1 MPNKPKVKVCG
12 ITREADAELALEL
25 GADYL
30 GIILFERSPRAV
42 DPSRLE
48 ALFTVIPEGK
58 RVLVDVNSGT
68 DTLGGLVGRGFD
80 FCQIHCLPEIAMS
93 TLAGW
98 SGIVGPERLWLA
110 PKVPPADPFPQ
121 ATLEFADTIVYDSV
135 SQDPL
140 LFGGTGET
148 SDWERFQEWSTLYGH
163 KQWIL
168 AGGLKPEN
176 IAAAL
181 EATTPDIVDVNS
193 GVESAPG
200 KKDPARL
207 RALFDSIS

>member
-1 MPNKPKVKVCG
+1 MPEKAQVKVCG

-30 GIILFERSPRAV
+30 GIIVFERSPRAV
-42 DPSRLE
+42 DPARLE
-48 ALFTVIPEGK
+48 ALFKIIPEGK

-68 DTLGGLVGRGFD
+68 DTLGEMMNWGFD

-93 TLAGW
+93 TLAAW
-98 SGIVGPERLWLA
+98 SGIAGKERLWLA
-110 PKVPPADPFPQ
+110 PKVPPGDPFPQ
-121 ATLEFADTIVYDSV
+121 ATLEFTDTIVYDSV

-140 LFGGTGET
+140 IYGGTGET
-148 SDWERFQEWSTLYGH
+148 SDWERFQEWTTLYAH
-163 KQWIL
+163 KQWVL

-181 EATTPDIVDVNS
+181 EATAPDIVDVNS
-193 GVESAPG
+193 GVESEPG